1 MGFLADNQQVE
12 MHPLTGCVNTRELRV
27 YIYIYIYICGQK
39 MCYEAGDRQQ
49 KGVYFTSSNEG
60 LVFYGQESKD

>member
-27 YIYIYIYICGQK
+27 YICGQK
-39 MCYEAGDRQQ
+39 MCNEAGDRQQ
-49 KGVYFTSSNEG
+49 QGVYSTSSNEI
-60 LVFYGQESKD
+60 LV